1 MVQLINLKEIIIV
14 NKTESA
20 QKGRISDYLVDQL
33 EARILSNN
41 IKDGETLPAERELM
55 NQYNVSRTVVREAIA
70 TLSSKG
76 LVVTKPR
83 FRPVAR
89 KPDIDSALNSISGI
103 VSHLLSEADGVK
115 NLFYTRLMIEA
126 MLVREA
132 AIHANKDDIKALRQA
147 LEANYLAIN
156 DSDIFH
162 TTDVL
167 FHSILYAIP
176 NNPIFPLVQ
185 KAFVNWLSGY
195 WKKMKMHEQRNE
207 VNYYAHKKIFE
218 AILNRDPDEAEKAL
232 REHLTN
238 GWKELE
244 ETFKS

>member
-1 MVQLINLKEIIIV
+1 M

-55 NQYNVSRTVVREAIA
+55 NQYSVSRTVVREAIA

-89 KPDIDSALNSISGI
+89 KPDVDSALTSINGM
-103 VSHLLSEADGVK
+103 VAHLLSQDGGVK
-115 NLFYTRLMIEA
+115 NLFYTRLMLEA
-126 MLVREA
+126 MLAREA
-132 AIHANKDDIKALRQA
+132 AIHANKDDIKALRVA
-147 LEANYLAIN
+147 LEANYEAIN
-156 DSDIFH
+156 DSDMFH
-162 TTDVL
+162 TTDVV

-176 NNPIFPLVQ
+176 NNPIFPSIQ
-185 KAFVNWLSGY
+185 KAFVNWLSNY
-195 WKKMKMHEQRNE
+195 WKNMKMSSAKNE
-207 VNYYAHKKIFE
+207 ANYHAHKKIFE
-218 AILNRDPDEAEKAL
+218 AILNRDPDEAEQAL

-238 GWKELE
+238 GWKEIE
-244 ETFKS
+244 ETFK

>member
-1 MVQLINLKEIIIV
+1 V
-14 NKTESA
+14 NKTDSA

-70 TLSSKG
+70 TLASKG
-76 LVVTKPR
+76 LILTKPR
-83 FRPVAR
+83 FRPIAR
-89 KPDIDSALNSISGI
+89 KPDVDSALTSINGM
-103 VSHLLSEADGVK
+103 VAHLLSQEDGVK
-115 NLFYTRLMIEA
+115 NLFYTRLMLEA

-132 AIHANKDDIKALRQA
+132 AIHAKKEDIKALREA

-176 NNPIFPLVQ
+176 NNPIFPSIQ
-185 KAFVNWLSGY
+185 KAFVNWLSNY
-195 WKKMKMHEQRNE
+195 WKNMEMYPSKNE
-207 VNYYAHKKIFE
+207 VNYNAHKRIFE

-244 ETFKS
+244 ETFK

>member
-1 MVQLINLKEIIIV
+1 MS
-14 NKTESA
+14 KTESA

-76 LVVTKPR
+76 LIVSKPR

-89 KPDIDSALNSISGI
+89 KPGIDSALDSINGI
-103 VSHLLSEADGVK
+103 VSHLLSQPDGVK
-115 NLFYTRLMIEA
+115 NLFDTRLMLEA

-156 DSDIFH
+156 NSDIFH

-176 NNPIFPLVQ
+176 NNPIFPSIQ
-185 KAFVNWLSGY
+185 KGFVSWLSNY
-195 WKKMKMHEQRNE
+195 WKNMEMNPQKNERNY
-207 VNYYAHKKIFE
+207 NAHKKIFE

-232 REHLTN
+232 RGHLTN

-244 ETFKS
+244 ETFK

>member
-1 MVQLINLKEIIIV
+1 M

-20 QKGRISDYLVDQL
+20 KKGRISDYLVDQL

-76 LVVTKPR
+76 LIVTKPR

-89 KPDIDSALNSISGI
+89 KPNIDSALDSINGI
-103 VSHLLSEADGVK
+103 VSHLLSQSEGVK
-115 NLFYTRLMIEA
+115 NLFDTRLMLEA

-132 AIHANKDDIKALRQA
+132 AIHADKDDIKALRIA
-147 LEANYLAIN
+147 LKANYLAIN
-156 DSDIFH
+156 DSDEFF

-167 FHSILYAIP
+167 FHSILYSIP
-176 NNPIFPLVQ
+176 NNPIFPSIQ
-185 KAFVNWLSGY
+185 KAFVNWLSDH
-195 WKKMKMHEQRNE
+195 WKKMGILAQRNE
-207 VNYYAHKKIFE
+207 LNYYAHKKIFE
-218 AILNRDPDEAEKAL
+218 AILDRDPDEAEKAL
-232 REHLTN
+232 REHLTT
-238 GWKELE
+238 GWKDIEK
-244 ETFKS
+244 TFK